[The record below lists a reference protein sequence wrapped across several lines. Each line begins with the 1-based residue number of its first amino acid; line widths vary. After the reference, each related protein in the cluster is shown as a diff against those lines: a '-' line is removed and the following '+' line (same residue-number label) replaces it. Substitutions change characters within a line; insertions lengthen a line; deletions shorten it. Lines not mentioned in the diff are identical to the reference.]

1 MKKVYSFLNYGAV
14 NLFQLLVLCNF
25 ENKGPA
31 SDIKQFWCSA
41 TWVALLYFDT
51 MPVLALLKVKCEIH

>member
-51 MPVLALLKVKCEIH
+51 MPKC